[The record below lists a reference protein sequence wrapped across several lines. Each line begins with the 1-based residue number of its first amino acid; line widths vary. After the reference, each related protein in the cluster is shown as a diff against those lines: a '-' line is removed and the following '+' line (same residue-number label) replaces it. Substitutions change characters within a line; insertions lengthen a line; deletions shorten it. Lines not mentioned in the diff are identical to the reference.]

1 MNFIAKKRK
10 FIYNKQKK
18 RRGVNY
24 VKRYK
29 PWYSKRERERE
40 RELTFNKINNNKL
53 NIDYNIKDSDKS
65 LRN

>member
-1 MNFIAKKRK
+1 ML
-10 FIYNKQKK
+10 
-18 RRGVNY
+18 NY
-24 VKRYK
+24 I
-29 PWYSKRERERE
+29 SLDTLRERERE

>member
-24 VKRYK
+24 AKLYK
-29 PWYSKRERERE
+29 PWYSKRERE